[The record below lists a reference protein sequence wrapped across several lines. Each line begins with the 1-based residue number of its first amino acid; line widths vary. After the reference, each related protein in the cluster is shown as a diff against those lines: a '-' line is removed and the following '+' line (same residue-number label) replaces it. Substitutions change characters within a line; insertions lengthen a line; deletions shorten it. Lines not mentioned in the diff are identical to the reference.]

1 MRIRLLIIAMYHE
14 NDQDPHEQGLQEH
27 PELPQQVGLREQV
40 LPSTQG
46 PPGPTRSDGDAPG
59 TLQQEPLQQLGAFSP
74 INTPTKT
81 PDPELQVGASN
92 TSSGATTGQTVR
104 GHDAR
109 TAPRGNE

>member
-46 PPGPTRSDGDAPG
+46 PPLTNRILSKSRYLN
-59 TLQQEPLQQLGAFSP
+59 TQHAF
-74 INTPTKT
+74 
-81 PDPELQVGASN
+81 
-92 TSSGATTGQTVR
+92 
-104 GHDAR
+104 AR
-109 TAPRGNE
+109 LAAGRVLSALALAPRHVVVRRCF